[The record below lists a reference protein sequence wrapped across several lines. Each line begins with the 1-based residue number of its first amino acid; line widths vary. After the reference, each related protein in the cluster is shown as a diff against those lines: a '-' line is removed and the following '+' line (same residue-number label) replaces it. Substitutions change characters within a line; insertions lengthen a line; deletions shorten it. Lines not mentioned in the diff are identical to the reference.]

1 MESDADEL
9 VAAMRKRSP
18 LYRSFGYAFA
28 GIFNTIRTERNIKIH
43 LLAAA
48 LVTLF
53 GVLLRISV
61 TEWFICLLL
70 FALVI
75 SLELVNTSVEACV
88 DLVTLEKQPLAKKA
102 KDAAAGAVLFA
113 AIIAAIIGCVIFLPK
128 LAALFV

>member
-1 MESDADEL
+1 M
-9 VAAMRKRSP
+9 
-18 LYRSFGYAFA
+18 YRSFGYAFA

-88 DLVTLEKQPLAKKA
+88 DLVTREKQPLAKKA